1 MASLILDRCH
11 EERPRLIAGP
21 VELKTLPD
29 KNAMREMS
37 KTMMKAVKA
46 VVGQPLALTE
56 IERPVPGP
64 EQVLIRVA
72 AAGVNRPDLIQRAG
86 KYPPPP
92 GAPETLG
99 LEVSGWIDSLGSGV
113 TQWKPGDKVVALI
126 PGGGY
131 AEYALAHAGSCLP
144 LPAPLS
150 FNEAAGLPETV
161 LTVWNNV
168 FEIGRL
174 AKGESLLVHGG
185 ASGIGT
191 TAIQMAKAW
200 GARVYATAGTD
211 EKCRLCESLG
221 ATKAINYKTGDF
233 EAVMRDEGGV
243 DVILDMVGQPYFDK
257 NLTILK
263 DLGRLCYIAFL
274 QGSKVEGDLSRL
286 MMKRLTVTGSTLRI
300 RTDAYKANL
309 CEGVKTHV
317 WPMIGAGVFKPIVSG
332 VYPIAEADAAHAA
345 MDAADHWGKI
355 ILEVA
360 RS

>member
-1 MASLILDRCH
+1 
-11 EERPRLIAGP
+11 
-21 VELKTLPD
+21 
-29 KNAMREMS
+29 MS
-37 KTMMKAVKA
+37 KAMMKAVKA
-46 VVGQPLALTE
+46 VAGQPLTLAE
-56 IERPVPGP
+56 IERPVPGA
-64 EQVLIRVA
+64 EQVVIRVA

-99 LEVSGWIDSLGSGV
+99 LEVAGWIDGVGANV
-113 TQWKPGDKVVALI
+113 TQWKPGDKVVALV

-150 FNEAAGLPETV
+150 FTEAAGLPETV

-168 FEIGRL
+168 FEMGRL
-174 AKGESLLVHGG
+174 AKGESLLIHGG

-200 GARVYATAGTD
+200 GATVYATAGTD

-221 ATKAINYKTGDF
+221 ATKAINYKTEDF
-233 EAVMRDEGGV
+233 EAVMRDAGGV
-243 DVILDMVGQPYFDK
+243 DVILDMVGKPYFDK

-300 RTDAYKANL
+300 RTDAYKAKL
-309 CEGVKTHV
+309 ADGVKAHV
-317 WPMIGAGVFKPIVSG
+317 WPMIASGAFRPIISHVFPL
-332 VYPIAEADAAHAA
+332 AEADAAHAA
-345 MDAADHWGKI
+345 MDAADHSGKI

-360 RS
+360 KS